1 MSIPNWFYPI
11 VMLWLIVVPLLNR
24 STPEVSSRRMIWSML
39 MDTLF
44 LLPWILSLLHNE
56 PIAAWI
62 GLEIVGLVLLF
73 DLLWRQPT
81 ELLRE
86 AWVKLSINWLL
97 SWLMVGTAVA
107 LSGVHPVI
115 ENLFFPLPLAEVD
128 RIRPVL
134 AAVMFLL
141 GISLKLGLPPFQQG
155 VIDVMEVV
163 DSGSHSRLA
172 LLFRWAIV
180 YAAWQLM
187 PSLISPLSS
196 FNQQMFVIVLLFG
209 CLCAWLVA
217 GVQAGVQRTLS
228 YMGTLLVVPSILSWL
243 FVDPLVGVEGTQTL
257 IVWGVTILGFL
268 ILGWLYQSWPESS
281 LKESDILLWTD
292 TASPCA
298 LPDWSWRWNLW
309 MSWCICACLGMVALS
324 FLSQHWIIG
333 TITLLLA
340 FAAASAGLKQLGMA
354 TWFQQRS

>member
-11 VMLWLIVVPLLNR
+11 VMLWLVVVPMIN
-24 STPEVSSRRMIWSML
+24 RRMPQVSTRRNVWSML
-39 MDTLF
+39 IDTLF
-44 LLPWILSLLHNE
+44 LLPWILTLLHDE

-62 GLEIVGLVLLF
+62 GLEVVGLVLLF

-141 GISLKLGLPPFQQG
+141 GICLKLGLPPFQQG
-155 VIDVMEVV
+155 VIDLMEVV
-163 DSGSHSRLA
+163 DSGSHSRWA
-172 LLFRWAIV
+172 LLVRWAIV

-187 PSLISPLSS
+187 PSLISPLSP
-196 FNQQMFVIVLLFG
+196 FNQQMFVVVLLLG

-217 GVQAGVQRTLS
+217 GVQAGVHRTLS
-228 YMGTLLVVPSILSWL
+228 YMGTLLVVPPIMSWL
-243 FVDPLVGVEGTQTL
+243 FVDPLVGVEREQTL

-268 ILGWLYQSWPESS
+268 ILGWVYQSWPESS

-292 TASPCA
+292 APSPCGV
-298 LPDWSWRWNLW
+298 PDWSWRWSIW
-309 MSWCICACLGMVALS
+309 MTWCILACLGMAVLS

-333 TITLLLA
+333 TLSFLLA
-340 FAAASAGLKQLGMA
+340 FAAASACLKQLGMTA
-354 TWFQQRS
+354 WHQQRS